1 MSSQNRKDIVI
12 IGGGSA
18 GYTAAIHAAHL
29 GASVALIEKDKL
41 GGTCLNRGCI
51 PTKALTRSIEVLGET
66 KKAAEFGVVADNVRA
81 DFQKIMSRKSRIVQ
95 ELVSGVEQLIKM
107 NRITLIKGAGRI
119 IPSNQVQVNDQVIP
133 AGKIIIATGSV
144 PAKIPVPGIDLPG
157 VMTTDDILELKEVPE
172 SLIIIG
178 GSYVGV
184 EFAGIF
190 GPLGTK
196 VTILEQLPTCLATV
210 DEEISRLFSRNLA
223 RQGVE
228 VKTGAKVKAIKK
240 YGDILKAVYDTA
252 DGEAEAQG
260 QMILLATGRVPYT
273 GETGLSELG
282 IRMAGRGIA
291 VNDYLETNID
301 GIYAAG
307 DVLGRIMLAHVA
319 YYEAEVAVENALGRA
334 RKTDYRAVPSCIFTH
349 PEIASVGVTEQDA
362 REKNIPYKVS
372 KFPFTA
378 SARAKTM
385 GETDGTVKL
394 ICHAESGLVLG
405 LHILGP
411 HASDLIAEGA
421 LAIRMGATAKDI
433 AQTIHAHPTLPES
446 VREAAMGQLEG
457 SIHFGRI
464 RL

>member
-1 MSSQNRKDIVI
+1 MDRKDIVI

-29 GASVALIEKDKL
+29 GASVALIEKDRL

-51 PTKALTRSIEVLGET
+51 PTKALTQSIKVLGET
-66 KKAAEFGVVADNVRA
+66 KRAGDFGIEATGVRA
-81 DFQKIMSRKSRIVQ
+81 DFQKIMSRKSHIVQ
-95 ELVSGVEQLIKM
+95 ELVSGVEQLIKI
-107 NRITLIKGAGRI
+107 NRIALIKGEGRI
-119 IPSNQVQVNDQVIP
+119 VSPDEVQVGSDMIP
-133 AGKIIIATGSV
+133 AGKILIATGSV
-144 PAKIPVPGIDLPG
+144 PSKIPVPGTDLPG

-172 SLIIIG
+172 SFIIIG

-190 GPLGTK
+190 SPLGTK
-196 VTILEQLPTCLATV
+196 VTIIEQLPVIIPTV

-240 YGDILKAVYDTA
+240 EGDKLKAVFDTK
-252 DGEAEAQG
+252 DGESEALG
-260 QMILLATGRVPYT
+260 QIVLLATGRTPYT
-273 GETGLSELG
+273 GGIGLPEVG
-282 IRMAGRGIA
+282 IKMAGKGIA

-301 GIYAAG
+301 GVYAAG
-307 DVLGRIMLAHVA
+307 DVLGRVMLAHVA
-319 YYEAEVAVENALGRA
+319 YYESEVAVENALGRA
-334 RKTDYRAVPSCIFTH
+334 RKTDYRAVPACLFTN
-349 PEIASVGVTEQDA
+349 PEIAGVGLTEQDA
-362 REKNIPYKVS
+362 REQNIPYKVS

-394 ICHAESGLVLG
+394 ICHAESELVLG
-405 LHILGP
+405 VHILGP

-421 LAIRMGATAKDI
+421 LAIRMGMTAKDI
-433 AQTIHAHPTLPES
+433 AHTIHAHPTLPEA